1 MYSVTLS
8 PLAIRQLNKLN
19 ERQIKPILQAI
30 TGLRENPRP
39 SGVKKLKGRPGYR
52 IRAGNY
58 RIIYSIFD
66 FELRIEVLAIGDRKD
81 VYR

>member
-8 PLAIRQLNKLN
+8 PLAARQLDKLN

-30 TGLRENPRP
+30 YGLQENPRP

>member
-39 SGVKKLKGRPGYR
+39 SGVKKLKGRPCYR
-52 IRAGNY
+52 VRAGNFVLY
-58 RIIYSIFD
+58 YSARD
-66 FELRIEVLAIGDRKD
+66 
-81 VYR
+81 

>member
-8 PLAIRQLNKLN
+8 PLAARQLDKLN

-30 TGLRENPRP
+30 YGLRENPRP
-39 SGVKKLKGRPGYR
+39 AGVKKLKGRAGYR
-52 IRAGNY
+52 VRAGSY

-66 FELRIEVLAIGDRKD
+66 SELRIEMLAIGGRKD